1 MTFIEVIAIII
12 LAACLVRLN
21 DRLEELEE
29 ENAKNRDRLRIL
41 SRLAGDLGLD
51 GKTVE
56 DVEFRPVEHG
66 KWKE

>member
-1 MTFIEVIAIII
+1 MTFIEVITIII
-12 LAACLVRLN
+12 MVACLVRLN
-21 DRLEELEE
+21 DRVEELEE
-29 ENAKNRDRLRIL
+29 ENAKNRDRLRML

-56 DVEFRPVEHG
+56 DVEFRPVENG

>member
-1 MTFIEVIAIII
+1 MTFIEVITIII
-12 LAACLVRLN
+12 LVACLVRLN

-29 ENAKNRDRLRIL
+29 ENAKNRDRLRML

-56 DVEFRPVEHG
+56 DVEFRPVENG